1 MKVIIIFHKLLFV
14 SMELISCDLL
24 KKFAFYILSSVIIS
38 DFFHSSNLSSHAVP
52 PAFLQS
58 L

>member
-1 MKVIIIFHKLLFV
+1 MKAIRLFHKLLFV
-14 SMELISCDLL
+14 SMELISCDLF
-24 KKFAFYILSSVIIS
+24 KKFAFYILSTMIIS
-38 DFFHSSNLSSHAVP
+38 DFFHSSNLSSHAMP